1 MAPEADLIAVRII
14 DGDIIL
20 PERVDL
26 SAIQASQG
34 SLIDAAAYIFD
45 QAGEPGRPT
54 VVNASLGYH
63 LGAHDGSS
71 LVEQGLDALLQTPGR
86 VLCAAAGNEGS
97 SLSPLGRF

>member
-45 QAGEPGRPT
+45 QAG
-54 VVNASLGYH
+54 VYH